1 LLKKKAPLELSPE
14 FTAVLDSIEKSGKNV
29 FVTGRA
35 GTGKSTLLQLL
46 RDATRKNTVV
56 LAYTGVA
63 ALHVKGQTIHSFF
76 GFPPR
81 FFHSSEIKKR
91 KDRRIFKKLELLIID
106 EISMVRA
113 DLLDHI
119 DYFLRINRN
128 SQQPF
133 GGVQV
138 ALFGD
143 LFQLPPVI
151 ASDEESFIYHSTYP
165 SPYFFSARVFLQGLK
180 MEMIELTKVYRQDN
194 KHFLRLLDNLR
205 LNHADQD
212 DLDALNSR
220 HHPDFQPEGFYITLT
235 ARNATAD
242 AINQR
247 ELAKLKGREICHQAK
262 VSGNFNPALFPT
274 DSILRLKTDAQV
286 MLLKNDP
293 ERQYANGTVGRITK
307 ISDEALTVAIEE
319 GGQTVLVTVERSAWE
334 MLRYS
339 VNEDE
344 PDKIQAETIGV
355 FEQFPVKLAWAVTIH
370 KAQGKT
376 FDRVIIDLGKGA
388 FEHGQTYVA
397 LSRCR
402 TLEGI
407 ILRQAIRQTDILTDE
422 RVVDFYERFIR

>member
-1 LLKKKAPLELSPE
+1 MTKNKPLELSGE
-14 FTAVLDSIEKSGKNV
+14 FVQILDCIEKEGQNL

-46 RDATRKNTVV
+46 RNSTRKNSVV

-63 ALHVKGQTIHSFF
+63 ALHVQGQTIHSFF

-81 FFHSSEIKKR
+81 FFPKSEIRKR
-91 KDRRIFKKLELLIID
+91 KDRKIFQKLELLIID

-113 DLLDHI
+113 DVLDHI
-119 DYFLRINRN
+119 DYFLRLNRN
-128 SQQPF
+128 SPLPF

-138 ALFGD
+138 VFFGD

-151 ASDEESFIYHSTYP
+151 ASDEEAFLFNAVYP
-165 SPYFFSARVFLQGLK
+165 TPYFFAAQVFQHGFAL
-180 MEMIELTKVYRQDN
+180 ETIELTKVYRQDN

-205 LNHADQD
+205 LNRADAD
-212 DLDALNSR
+212 DLEALNTRFIPKFEPSGL
-220 HHPDFQPEGFYITLT
+220 FITIT

-242 AINQR
+242 AINQK
-247 ELAKLKGREICHQAK
+247 ELARLPGKEIPLTAK
-262 VSGNFNPALFPT
+262 VSGTFNPALYPT
-274 DSILRLKTDAQV
+274 EALLRLKPDAQV

-293 ERQYANGTVGRITK
+293 ERHYANGTIGRVLDFT
-307 ISDEALTVAIEE
+307 DETLTIAIEE
-319 GGQTVLVTVERSAWE
+319 GGQSRQVKVGRASWE

-339 VNEDE
+339 MDANDPE
-344 PDKIQAETIGV
+344 KITAETIGV

-376 FDRVIIDLGKGA
+376 FDHVIIDLGRGA

-407 ILRQAIRQTDILTDE
+407 VLRQPIRQMDILTDE

>member
-1 LLKKKAPLELSPE
+1 MLKKKAPLELSPE

-91 KDRRIFKKLELLIID
+91 KDRRIFKNLELLIID

-205 LNHADQD
+205 LNRADQD
-212 DLDALNSR
+212 ELDALNTR
-220 HHPDFQPEGFYITLT
+220 FLPQFEPTGFYITIT

-242 AINQR
+242 AINQKEISR
-247 ELAKLKGREICHQAK
+247 LPGQDIPLAAK
-262 VSGNFNPALFPT
+262 VSGTFNPALYPT
-274 DSILRLKTDAQV
+274 EALLRLKPDAQV

-293 ERQYANGTVGRITK
+293 ERTYANGTIGKVIDFENE
-307 ISDEALTVAIEE
+307 ILTIAIEE
-319 GGQTVLVTVERSAWE
+319 AGQFRQVKVSRASWE

-339 VNEDE
+339 MDDNDPE
-344 PDKIQAETIGV
+344 KIKAETIGV

-376 FDRVIIDLGKGA
+376 FDRVIIDLGRGA

-407 ILRQAIRQTDILTDE
+407 VLRQPLRQTDILTDE
-422 RVVDFYERFIR
+422 RVVDFYEQFIR

>member
-1 LLKKKAPLELSPE
+1 MTKNKPLELSGE
-14 FTAVLDSIEKSGKNV
+14 FVQILDCIEKEGQNL

-46 RDATRKNTVV
+46 RNSTRKNSVV

-63 ALHVKGQTIHSFF
+63 ALHVQGQTIHSFF

-81 FFHSSEIKKR
+81 FFPKSEIRKR
-91 KDRRIFKKLELLIID
+91 KDRKIFQKLELLIID

-113 DLLDHI
+113 DVLDHI
-119 DYFLRINRN
+119 DYFLRLNRN
-128 SQQPF
+128 SPLPF

-138 ALFGD
+138 VFFGD

-151 ASDEESFIYHSTYP
+151 ASDEEAFLFNAVYP
-165 SPYFFSARVFLQGLK
+165 TPYFFAAQVFQHGFAL
-180 MEMIELTKVYRQDN
+180 ETIELTKVYRQDN

-205 LNHADQD
+205 LNRADAD
-212 DLDALNSR
+212 DLEALNTRFIPKFEPS
-220 HHPDFQPEGFYITLT
+220 GFFITIT

-242 AINQR
+242 AINQK
-247 ELAKLKGREICHQAK
+247 ELARLPGKEIPLTAK
-262 VSGNFNPALFPT
+262 VSGTFNPALYPT
-274 DSILRLKTDAQV
+274 EALLRLKPDAQV

-293 ERQYANGTVGRITK
+293 ERHYANGTIGRVLDFT
-307 ISDEALTVAIEE
+307 DETLTIAIEE
-319 GGQTVLVTVERSAWE
+319 GGQSRQVKVGRASWE

-339 VNEDE
+339 MDANDPE
-344 PDKIQAETIGV
+344 KITAETIGV

-376 FDRVIIDLGKGA
+376 FDHVIIDLGRGA

-407 ILRQAIRQTDILTDE
+407 VLRQPIRQMDILTDE

>member
-1 LLKKKAPLELSPE
+1 MIKNKPLELSGE
-14 FTAVLDSIEKSGKNV
+14 FVHILDCIEKEGKNL

-46 RDATRKNTVV
+46 RNSTRKNTVV

-63 ALHVKGQTIHSFF
+63 ALHVQGQTIHSFF

-81 FFHSSEIKKR
+81 FFPRSEIKKR
-91 KDRRIFKKLELLIID
+91 KDRKIFQKLELLIID

-113 DLLDHI
+113 DILDHI
-119 DYFLRINRN
+119 DFFLRLNRN
-128 SQQPF
+128 SPLPF

-138 ALFGD
+138 VFFGD
-143 LFQLPPVI
+143 LFQLPPVV
-151 ASDEESFIYHSTYP
+151 ASNEEAYLFNAIYP
-165 SPYFFSARVFLQGLK
+165 SPYFFAAQVFKTGIAL
-180 MEMIELTKVYRQDN
+180 ETIELTKVYRQDN

-205 LNHADQD
+205 LNRADQD
-212 DLDALNSR
+212 DLEALNTR
-220 HHPDFQPEGFYITLT
+220 FLPQFEPTGFYITIT

-242 AINQR
+242 AINQKEISR
-247 ELAKLKGREICHQAK
+247 LPGQDIPLAAK
-262 VSGNFNPALFPT
+262 VSGTFNPALYPT
-274 DSILRLKTDAQV
+274 EALLRLKPDAQV

-293 ERQYANGTVGRITK
+293 ERTYANGTIGKVIDFENDILT
-307 ISDEALTVAIEE
+307 ISIEE
-319 GGQTVLVTVERSAWE
+319 AGQIRQVKVSRASWE

-339 VNEDE
+339 MDDNDPE
-344 PDKIQAETIGV
+344 KIKAETIGV

-376 FDRVIIDLGKGA
+376 FDRVIIDLGRGA

-407 ILRQAIRQTDILTDE
+407 VLRQPLRQTDILTDE
-422 RVVDFYERFIR
+422 TVVDFYEQFIR

>member
-1 LLKKKAPLELSPE
+1 MTKNKPLELSGE
-14 FTAVLDSIEKSGKNV
+14 FVHILDAIEKEGKNL

-46 RDATRKNTVV
+46 RNSTRKNSVV

-63 ALHVKGQTIHSFF
+63 ALHVQGQTIHSFF

-81 FFHSSEIKKR
+81 FFPRSEIKKR
-91 KDRRIFKKLELLIID
+91 KDRKIFQKLELLIID

-113 DLLDHI
+113 DVLDHI
-119 DYFLRINRN
+119 DYFLRLNRN
-128 SQQPF
+128 SPLPF

-138 ALFGD
+138 VFFGD

-151 ASDEESFIYHSTYP
+151 ASDGEAFLFNAVYP
-165 SPYFFSARVFLQGLK
+165 NPYFFAAQVLQHGFAL
-180 MEMIELTKVYRQDN
+180 ETIELTKVYRQDN

-205 LNHADQD
+205 LNRADED
-212 DLDALNSR
+212 DLEALNTRFIPNFEPS
-220 HHPDFQPEGFYITLT
+220 GFFITIT

-242 AINQR
+242 AINQK
-247 ELAKLKGREICHQAK
+247 ELARLPGKEIPLTAK
-262 VSGNFNPALFPT
+262 VSGTFNPALYPT
-274 DSILRLKTDAQV
+274 EALLRLKPDAQV

-293 ERQYANGTVGRITK
+293 ERHYANGTIGKVLDF
-307 ISDEALTVAIEE
+307 SDETLTICIEE
-319 GGQTVLVTVERSAWE
+319 GGHSRQVKVSRASWE

-339 VNEDE
+339 MDANDPE
-344 PDKIQAETIGV
+344 KITAETIGV

-376 FDRVIIDLGKGA
+376 FDRVIIDLGRGA

-407 ILRQAIRQTDILTDE
+407 VLRQPIRQTDILTDE
-422 RVVDFYERFIR
+422 RVVDFYQRFIR

>member
-1 LLKKKAPLELSPE
+1 MNKKKPLELSPE
-14 FTAVLDSIEKSGKNV
+14 FTAVLDNIEKAGKNV

-46 RDATRKNTVV
+46 RDTTRKNTVV

-63 ALHVKGQTIHSFF
+63 ALHVRGQTIHSFF

-81 FFHSSEIKKR
+81 FFHRSEIKRR
-91 KDRRIFKKLELLIID
+91 KDRRVFKKLELLIID

-138 ALFGD
+138 AFFGD

-151 ASDEESFIYHSTYP
+151 ASDEESFIYHSTYT
-165 SPYFFSARVFLQGLK
+165 SPYFFSARVFVQGFDL
-180 MEMIELTKVYRQDN
+180 EMIELTKVYRQDN

-205 LNHADQD
+205 LNRTDQD
-212 DLDALNSR
+212 DLEALNSR
-220 HHPDFQPEGFYITLT
+220 HQPHFQPEGFYITLT

-247 ELAKLKGREICHQAK
+247 ELAKLEGQEMRFQAK
-262 VSGNFNPALFPT
+262 VSGNFNPSLFPT
-274 DSILRLKTDAQV
+274 DSILRLKPEAQV

-293 ERQYANGTVGRITK
+293 ERQYANGTVGRIKK
-307 ISDEALTVAIEE
+307 ISEENLTVAIEE
-319 GGQTVLVTVERSAWE
+319 GGQTTIVTVERSSWE

-339 VNEDE
+339 ITDDE
-344 PDKIQAETIGV
+344 PDKIQSETIGV
-355 FEQFPVKLAWAVTIH
+355 FEQFPLKLAWAVTIH

-407 ILRQAIRQTDILTDE
+407 VLRQAIRQTDILTDE
-422 RVVDFYERFIR
+422 LVVDFYERFIR